1 MMLRLC
7 EFGSLTLEP
16 AWRSLCDSPA
26 TWRRR
31 AFEKTLLAAE
41 LILLAVTWKLWT
53 PQTAFPQ
60 VPLIGWTR
68 DIPVSLEWCG
78 GLLLVGALAVGLLA
92 ESERAS
98 RWAMALAAVAM
109 LGLIAVD
116 QLRLQAWAWQF
127 LLLAL
132 AWTALPSRE
141 AWGWLRLLAI
151 SLYVFSALSKLN
163 PEFLATLGPRF
174 VEQGLQFVGLSMA
187 SWSDGLRTAVVLALP
202 LGELLVGV
210 GLVWPAARRWAVLA
224 AVLMHALLIA
234 VLSPW
239 GMKHSAG
246 VLVWNLF
253 FIAQVILLFGGRAE
267 QGSTAQVDQD
277 PVSGERTTLRAR
289 GTRGFARVLLGLAVV
304 LPIVEPWGWWD
315 AWPSWGLYS
324 ARNERTEVYLSA
336 ENVSR
341 LKGPVR
347 RFVDEAADEAGERR
361 LRLDAWCLDALGVPI
376 TPQHRQQLGVVRGLA
391 DRFLLSPEGVRCVR
405 VGAASYGTGERRR
418 QEVRGDDLR
427 ESAGQFWLGAAPRG
441 NLQRP

>member
-1 MMLRLC
+1 MMRLREL
-7 EFGSLTLEP
+7 GSLTLNT
-16 AWRSLCDSPA
+16 AWRSLCASPA
-26 TWRRR
+26 SWRRR
-31 AFEKTLLAAE
+31 AFEKTLIAAE

-53 PQTAFPQ
+53 PQTVFPQ
-60 VPLIGWTR
+60 VPLVGWAR
-68 DIPVSLEWCG
+68 EIPVGVEWCG
-78 GLLLVGALAVGLLA
+78 GLLLVAALAVGLLA

-109 LGLIAVD
+109 LGLMAVD

-132 AWTALPSRE
+132 AWTALPPRE

-151 SLYVFSALSKLN
+151 SLYVFSAVSKFN

-174 VEQGLQFVGLSMA
+174 VEQGLKYAGLSMV
-187 SWSDGLRTAVVLALP
+187 SWPAGIRTAVVLALP

-210 GLVWPAARRWAVLA
+210 GLAWPATRRGAVLA
-224 AVLMHALLIA
+224 SVLMHALLIA

-239 GMKHSAG
+239 GMKHSSG

-253 FIAQVILLFGGRAE
+253 FIAQVVLLFGGHDE
-267 QGSTAQVDQD
+267 QEADTKSEEK
-277 PVSGERTTLRAR
+277 PLSR
-289 GTRGFARVLLGLAVV
+289 GTRVFARVLLGLAVV

-324 ARNERTEVYLSA
+324 ARNERTEVYLSKEEA
-336 ENVSR
+336 SR

-347 RFVDEAADEAGERR
+347 RFVSEATDESGERR

-391 DRFLLSPEGVRCVR
+391 DRFQLSPDGIRCVR
-405 VGAASYGTGERRR
+405 VGAASYWTGDRRR
-418 QEVRGDDLR
+418 EEVPGDELR
-427 ESAGQFWLGAAPRG
+427 QSAGWFWLGSAPRG

>member
-1 MMLRLC
+1 LC
-7 EFGSLTLEP
+7 
-16 AWRSLCDSPA
+16 ASPA
-26 TWRRR
+26 SWRRR

-53 PQTAFPQ
+53 PQTVFPQ
-60 VPLIGWTR
+60 VPLFEWAL
-68 DIPVSLEWCG
+68 DIPVSLEWFG
-78 GLLLVGALAVGLLA
+78 GILLVAALAVGLLA

-98 RWAMALAAVAM
+98 RWAMALAAIAI
-109 LGLIAVD
+109 LGLMSVD

-132 AWTALPSRE
+132 AWTTLPPRE

-174 VEQGLQFVGLSMA
+174 VEQGLKYVGLSMA
-187 SWSDGLRTAVVLALP
+187 SWPEGLRTAVVLTLP

-210 GLVWPAARRWAVLA
+210 GLAWPAARRWAVPA
-224 AVLMHALLIA
+224 AVVMHALLIA
-234 VLSPW
+234 LLSPW

-246 VLVWNLF
+246 VLTWNLF
-253 FIAQVILLFGGRAE
+253 FIAQVVLLFGGRDE
-267 QGSTAQVDQD
+267 QEVDTPTATE
-277 PVSGERTTLRAR
+277 PLTH
-289 GTRGFARVLLGLAVV
+289 GTRAIARVLLGLAVL
-304 LPIVEPWGWWD
+304 LPIVEPWGYWD

-324 ARNERTEVYLSA
+324 ARNERTEVYLSKEGVA
-336 ENVSR
+336 R

-347 RFVDEAADEAGERR
+347 RFLSEADEAEEQR

-376 TPQHRQQLGVVRGLA
+376 TPQHRQQLGVARGLA
-391 DRFLLSPEGVRCVR
+391 DRFQLSTEGVRCVR
-405 VGAASYGTGERRR
+405 VGAASYWTGERRHE
-418 QEVRGDDLR
+418 QVSGGELR
-427 ESAGQFWLGAAPRG
+427 ELGGQFWLGSAPRG